1 MEYSSK
7 LDQSDIIDYGDIMS
21 NYDPKK
27 NKTKNILSKYEKVK
41 ILGIRTEQLQRG
53 SEPLIKWEGEF
64 DPRRIAKEEL
74 EQRKTPF
81 MIRRKLPDDTV
92 EYFRL
97 DDMIIL
103 WANLKCSQIQDVW
116 NWEPTATRSRK
127 MLE

>member
-1 MEYSSK
+1 MENEVADYS
-7 LDQSDIIDYGDIMS
+7 DIMS

-53 SEPLIKWEGEF
+53 AEPLINWDGEF
-64 DPRRIAKEEL
+64 DPRKIAKEEL
-74 EQRKTPF
+74 MQRKTPL
-81 MIRRKLPDDTV
+81 MIRRKMPDGAV

-103 WANLKCSQIQDVW
+103 
-116 NWEPTATRSRK
+116 
-127 MLE
+127 